1 MTVPRVLLQKAIV
14 PGLDLKGVA
23 AAADEVGAPS
33 SRSGRC
39 PALLRGPAE
48 RVDGLPKYTKLSL
61 LLTWQTLMQLWYG

>member
-23 AAADEVGAPS
+23 AAADEAGAPS

-39 PALLRGPAE
+39 SALLRGLAE
-48 RVDGLPKYTKLSL
+48 AVVRLPKHTKLSL
-61 LLTWQTLMQLWYG
+61 LLTGQTPMQL